1 MATNTTT
8 VTRKYLDDALSTLK
22 KDLRA
27 DIDKDLSLIKI
38 DVEKNKK
45 YLFGNGESI
54 GIDEKIRNI
63 ENGIQILV
71 KLAWGVAIPVAGYYA
86 IKIVEFLATL

>member
-1 MATNTTT
+1 MT
-8 VTRKYLDDALSTLK
+8 VITREYLDKALGTLK

-38 DVEKNKK
+38 DVDKNKK
-45 YLFGNGESI
+45 YLFGNGDSI

-63 ENGIQILV
+63 EKGIQVLV

-86 IKIVEFLATL
+86 IRIVEFLSTL